1 MVDDWPKLLSAG
13 GTCGILALLVWYLLT
28 RFIPQMQDASKQ
40 TLDKVLTES
49 KGSLDKVLDD
59 SAAARKQF
67 GEELDRERQ
76 SHRDQLASLH
86 QQFHE
91 RDKLLIEQLQRGK

>member
-1 MVDDWPKLLSAG
+1 
-13 GTCGILALLVWYLLT
+13 
-28 RFIPQMQDASKQ
+28 
-40 TLDKVLTES
+40 
-49 KGSLDKVLDD
+49 
-59 SAAARKQF
+59 
-67 GEELDRERQ
+67 LDRERQ